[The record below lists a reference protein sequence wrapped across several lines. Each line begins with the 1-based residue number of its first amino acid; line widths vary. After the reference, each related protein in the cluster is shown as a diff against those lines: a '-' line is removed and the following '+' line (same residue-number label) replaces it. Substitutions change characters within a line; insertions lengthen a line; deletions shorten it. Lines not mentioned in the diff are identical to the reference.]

1 MPWWRECCEYYCREF
16 KEEMI
21 MKVGVFGAGTMGRG
35 IAQLFATYGH
45 SVVLVDI
52 DEKYLKSGMEGIN
65 GSLKKLREKGMV
77 QENPETIMGRIFTT
91 TKRADV
97 KDCDLIVEAIVEKF
111 ELKAEL
117 FKDLDSIVKRDAIF
131 ASNTSSISITR
142 LSSQTKRQDR
152 FIGMHFFNPVPLMKL
167 VEIVK
172 GYSTSEDTTRIIF
185 NLASSLGKV
194 AVIVNDYPGFVANR
208 ILMPLIN
215 EAIFSL
221 MEGVATKEDID
232 KVAKYGLNHPMGP
245 LELADLIGLDVCL
258 DIMNVLY
265 QDTGDPKYRPAPLL
279 RKMVEAGKLGRKTG
293 EGFYK
298 Y

>member
-1 MPWWRECCEYYCREF
+1 MF
-16 KEEMI
+16 
-21 MKVGVFGAGTMGRG
+21 VGVFGAGTMGRG
-35 IAQLFATYGH
+35 IAQIFATYGH
-45 SVVLVDI
+45 SVILVDI
-52 DEKYLKSGMEGIN
+52 DEKYLKSGLEGIGN
-65 GSLKKLREKGMV
+65 SLKKLREKGTIK
-77 QENPETIMGRIFTT
+77 EEPEEIMRRIKTSLN
-91 TKRADV
+91 RDDV

-111 ELKAEL
+111 EMKAEL
-117 FKDLDSIVKRDAIF
+117 FGYLDSIVKKEAIF

-142 LSSQTKRQDR
+142 LASQTKRQER

-167 VEIVK
+167 VEVVR
-172 GYSTSEDTTRIIF
+172 GYSTSDDTVKFIVD
-185 NLASSLGKV
+185 LSSSLGKIPV
-194 AVIVNDYPGFVANR
+194 VVNDYPGFVANR

-265 QDTGDPKYRPAPLL
+265 QETGDPKYRPAPLL
-279 RKMVEAGKLGRKTG
+279 KKMVSAGKLGRKTG

-298 Y
+298 YV

>member
-1 MPWWRECCEYYCREF
+1 MF
-16 KEEMI
+16 
-21 MKVGVFGAGTMGRG
+21 VGVFGAGTMGRG
-35 IAQLFATYGH
+35 IAQIFATYGH
-45 SVVLVDI
+45 SVILVDI
-52 DEKYLKSGMEGIN
+52 DEKYLKSGLEGIGN
-65 GSLKKLREKGMV
+65 SLKKLSEKGTIK
-77 QENPETIMGRIFTT
+77 EEPEEIMRRIKTSLN
-91 TKRADV
+91 RDDV

-111 ELKAEL
+111 EMKAEL
-117 FKDLDSIVKRDAIF
+117 FGYLDSIVKKEAIF

-142 LSSQTKRQDR
+142 LASQTKRQER

-167 VEIVK
+167 VEVVR
-172 GYSTSEDTTRIIF
+172 GYSTSDDTVKFIVD
-185 NLASSLGKV
+185 LSSSLGKIPV
-194 AVIVNDYPGFVANR
+194 VVNDYPGFVANR

-265 QDTGDPKYRPAPLL
+265 QETGDPKYRPAPLL
-279 RKMVEAGKLGRKTG
+279 KKMVSAGKLGRKTG

-298 Y
+298 YV